1 MIKSFFKNHKIHKV
15 VTSKLDWLFVFN
27 LPKFIILTAIFSW
40 GMASAYFHVNLSS
53 FPYFSTYFHYAD
65 IIIYL
70 GLFLLLGGLNIQN
83 ELDKLKYAYSSTK
96 IDYVRDNNN
105 LNYPILASYILN
117 EDKMKK
123 VSIVS
128 IFLGIFII
136 GVSSINILPT
146 ILLYSYLNLFFYKII
161 IKNKN
166 FAQNVIFSI
175 FTNLLLFI
183 SGWIHIVIS
192 FTLILEYIL
201 IYLLAVLPITLIYE
215 LVFFEQASKYEKE
228 LTLPNGVNRRNIFT
242 LSIFSLISL
251 FYITYN
257 FKIDPVVSHYA
268 LIILPFYIYGL
279 VRGLPKDSIR
289 SFIYPIMVINILL
302 SWTLF
307 PYLFLFVFIVFYIS
321 KYYYWHRFD
330 IHFPKFVIEDDE

>member
-15 VTSKLDWLFVFN
+15 ITSKLDWLFVFN
-27 LPKFIILTAIFSW
+27 LPKFLILIAIFSW

-146 ILLYSYLNLFFYKII
+146 ILLYSYLNLFFYKIV
-161 IKNKN
+161 IKNNSFSQNIIFIISTN
-166 FAQNVIFSI
+166 F
-175 FTNLLLFI
+175 LLFI
-183 SGWIHIVIS
+183 SGWIYKVVS
-192 FTLILEYIL
+192 FTLILEYIPV
-201 IYLLAVLPITLIYE
+201 YLLAVLPVALVYE
-215 LVFFEQASKYEKE
+215 LVFFDQVSRYGQK
-228 LTLPNGVNRRNIFT
+228 VNLKPIINRSNIF
-242 LSIFSLISL
+242 LFSIFLLIIL

-257 FKIDPVVSHYA
+257 FKIDPVVSHYS
-268 LIILPFYIYGL
+268 LIILPFYIYGFF
-279 VRGLPKDSIR
+279 RGFPKDSIR

-330 IHFPKFVIEDDE
+330 IHFPKFVIEENE

>member
-1 MIKSFFKNHKIHKV
+1 MIKSFFKNHKIHKAI
-15 VTSKLDWLFVFN
+15 TSKIDWLFVFN
-27 LPKFIILTAIFSW
+27 LPKFLILIAIFSW
-40 GMASAYFHVNLSS
+40 GMASAYFHVYLSS
-53 FPYFSTYFHYAD
+53 FPYFSTDFHYAD

-83 ELDKLKYAYSSTK
+83 ELDKLKYAYSTTK

-123 VSIVS
+123 VSIIS
-128 IFLGIFII
+128 IFLGIFIL
-136 GVSSINILPT
+136 GVSSISIIPT

-166 FAQNVIFSI
+166 FVQNVIFSI

-183 SGWIHIVIS
+183 SGWIHNVIS
-192 FTLILEYIL
+192 FTLILEYIP
-201 IYLLAVLPITLIYE
+201 IYLLAVLPITLVYE

-228 LTLPNGVNRRNIFT
+228 LILQRGVNRKNVFI

-257 FKIDPVVSHYA
+257 FKTDPVVSHYA

-289 SFIYPIMVINILL
+289 SFIYPIMVVNILL

>member
-1 MIKSFFKNHKIHKV
+1 
-15 VTSKLDWLFVFN
+15 
-27 LPKFIILTAIFSW
+27 
-40 GMASAYFHVNLSS
+40 MASAYFHVNLSS

-96 IDYVRDNNN
+96 IDYVKDNNN

-117 EDKMKK
+117 ENKMKK
-123 VSIVS
+123 VSIIS
-128 IFLGIFII
+128 IFLGVLII
-136 GVSSINILPT
+136 GISSISIIPT
-146 ILLYSYLNLFFYKII
+146 ILLYSYVNLFFYKVV

-166 FAQNVIFSI
+166 FVQNVIFLI

-183 SGWIHIVIS
+183 SGWIHNVIS
-192 FTLILEYIL
+192 FTLILEYIP
-201 IYLLAVLPITLIYE
+201 IYLLAVLPITLVYE

-228 LTLPNGVNRRNIFT
+228 LTLQHGINRRNVFI

-330 IHFPKFVIEDDE
+330 MHFPKFVIDEND

>member
-1 MIKSFFKNHKIHKV
+1 MIKSFFKNHKMHKV
-15 VTSKLDWLFVFN
+15 ISSKLDWLFVFN
-27 LPKFIILTAIFSW
+27 LPKFLVLAAIFSW
-40 GMASAYFHVNLSS
+40 GMASAYFQVDSS
-53 FPYFSTYFHYAD
+53 YFSYFSTNFNYAD
-65 IIIYL
+65 IIVYS

-83 ELDKLKYAYSSTK
+83 ELDQLKYAYDLTK
-96 IDYVRDNNN
+96 LNYVRDDNN
-105 LNYPILASYILN
+105 LNYPILASYMLN
-117 EDKMKK
+117 EEKMKK
-123 VSIVS
+123 LSIVS
-128 IFLGIFII
+128 IFLGVLII
-136 GVSSINILPT
+136 GVSSISIIPT
-146 ILLYSYLNLFFYKII
+146 ILLYSYVNLFFYKVV

-166 FAQNVIFSI
+166 FVQNVIFSI

-183 SGWIHIVIS
+183 SGWIHNVIS
-192 FTLILEYIL
+192 FTLILEYIP
-201 IYLLAVLPITLIYE
+201 IYLLAVLPITLVYE

-228 LTLPNGVNRRNIFT
+228 LTLQYGINRRNVFI

-330 IHFPKFVIEDDE
+330 MHFPKFVIDEND